1 MLSQIWAFWTLQD
14 KDNGVQKK
22 SYKVVAYLCESRP
35 EFVKAHLQVRS
46 CVFGLFLSGECADP
60 CLLCPVEP
68 GPGG

>member
-1 MLSQIWAFWTLQD
+1 MLSQICAVLTLQD

-46 CVFGLFLSGECADP
+46 CVWLISVSRMRESMPPVP
-60 CLLCPVEP
+60 C
-68 GPGG
+68 